1 MNGNTTFTLRARNE
15 TVHAVQYCFLPFLFL
30 YRVVDYGFGSSRKL
44 SVQMLTLLSCISR
57 Y

>member
-15 TVHAVQYCFLPFLFL
+15 TVHAVQYCFLPFL